1 MAKDPFP
8 SGGSG
13 LSEIFCG
20 PCPELAGAHRMICI
34 VNPSPSRVFF
44 VEGPVDVIGPLS
56 VDVAIEDRESGH
68 SLDRL

>member
-1 MAKDPFP
+1 
-8 SGGSG
+8 
-13 LSEIFCG
+13 
-20 PCPELAGAHRMICI
+20 MICI